1 MPSPLRPGTPG
12 ITTPTTATTT
22 PTPAATTTPTAPT
35 TPARPAPWSGPAGP
49 AVRDAFN
56 IAGNAIK
63 NAGPSN
69 YEMAPGRYPD
79 AVPLPTVLAAVGQ
92 SPQGQAALG
101 KILDDVK
108 AKTGIEVPSEMR
120 AAVLSNPAALTK
132 AMEVTPGQMSGGIVA
147 LNAAYQSGK
156 IKKGEPAKQ
165 LLPQKF
171 DLSKMDDV
179 DAPRPKSEMK
189 ELAPGLFQGDLPSTT
204 SDGQIKR
211 NRVMAEVFGR
221 LSNNASLPA
230 DQQFS
235 VTHNGKEFKTLDSF
249 AKQLAADG
257 YEVNISFDQRIAN
270 FSNLKTAVPGS
281 NPPQFLDVPAPLM
294 VKTGIKDGLGKEAVV
309 PAVHSEMVIN
319 IKAGPNA
326 KGPKFDA
333 DLKFY
338 QGVSGTGFFPCNV
351 HADPSWC
358 GRVSHS
364 QLSGDKA
371 LEAISV
377 AGAFTDVVNTTAKAK
392 NLYADG
398 YGITGVCNDS
408 VAVVQQAV
416 TGRADAYPLLMKD
429 EILYGALKERLNDAN
444 KADDPAYKSIRKAMR
459 ELPSDVRKNDS
470 QARRALA
477 SLPWAAGKEPFVSS
491 EEARRILSQ

>member
-1 MPSPLRPGTPG
+1 
-12 ITTPTTATTT
+12 
-22 PTPAATTTPTAPT
+22 
-35 TPARPAPWSGPAGP
+35 
-49 AVRDAFN
+49 V
-56 IAGNAIK
+56 
-63 NAGPSN
+63 
-69 YEMAPGRYPD
+69 
-79 AVPLPTVLAAVGQ
+79 
-92 SPQGQAALG
+92 
-101 KILDDVK
+101 
-108 AKTGIEVPSEMR
+108 
-120 AAVLSNPAALTK
+120 
-132 AMEVTPGQMSGGIVA
+132 
-147 LNAAYQSGK
+147 
-156 IKKGEPAKQ
+156 
-165 LLPQKF
+165 
-171 DLSKMDDV
+171 
-179 DAPRPKSEMK
+179 
-189 ELAPGLFQGDLPSTT
+189 
-204 SDGQIKR
+204 
-211 NRVMAEVFGR
+211 
-221 LSNNASLPA
+221 
-230 DQQFS
+230 
-235 VTHNGKEFKTLDSF
+235 
-249 AKQLAADG
+249 
-257 YEVNISFDQRIAN
+257 
-270 FSNLKTAVPGS
+270 VPGS

-294 VKTGIKDGLGKEAVV
+294 VKTGIEDGLGKEAVV

-338 QGVSGTGFFPCNV
+338 QGVSGTGFFPCKV
-351 HADPSWC
+351 HAEPSWC
-358 GRVSHS
+358 GRTS
-364 QLSGDKA
+364 QALSGDKA

-408 VAVVQQAV
+408 VAVIQQAV

-429 EILYGALKERLNDAN
+429 EVLYGALKERLNDAN